1 MSINPIKFFKL
12 GNTEY
17 TLYTPVSLSVI
28 SVGTYLTSRDSPK
41 MIAQQK
47 KKTVKSL
54 LSRSNI
60 LIPSIGHPSKYY
72 LRSTLLN
79 TGDRM
84 ITGVRM
90 RYVVGCGSCDPE
102 ADVRE

>member
-47 KKTVKSL
+47 KKNGEISFEPLKYSHTFNWSPIQI
-54 LSRSNI
+54 LSA
-60 LIPSIGHPSKYY
+60 L
-72 LRSTLLN
+72 
-79 TGDRM
+79 
-84 ITGVRM
+84 
-90 RYVVGCGSCDPE
+90 
-102 ADVRE
+102 DVAQYW